1 MVKRKTLVSIL
12 ISLLLCVGLLPMKAL
27 AAPAV
32 PSGEWT
38 DYAEDSFASGKGTKE
53 DPYIINSPEQLAK
66 LAKDINSGIA
76 DQEYTHNQEYFLL
89 GNDIDLSAHRWIPIG
104 SGTSTSSFH
113 SFTGY
118 FDGANKTI
126 SGLYVDESSEKFS
139 AGLFGHVSGI
149 EIKNVI
155 IKDGYVKTE
164 VNSNSQDAAGLL
176 IGSAAQGHGLSTT
189 VSNCHV
195 SGTIESNS
203 ALTGGLAGYNSYG
216 TYKDCSTD
224 ITINGHGCSGGFIGS
239 DFSGNYENCTAKGNL
254 SGKWSVGGF
263 AGILFWESEA
273 KHCIADV
280 KVTANDWNAGGFV
293 GYIEEK
299 VTIHNCISYGD
310 VHSKVN
316 GWEPKVGGFT
326 GISNLNCSID
336 NSYAAGKV
344 TAESTDYK
352 AGGFVGYDNGGT
364 VTSCSYDAK
373 KNPELKGVGQTETA
387 GTNSILPQDNVLS
400 IICTAYY
407 GDHDWD
413 ESKEII
419 KEKPTDVKEGSKGYL
434 CKRCGDYKEIA
445 KIKPILPSPKVD
457 ITDLKVDLSETE
469 YTYNG
474 KVKQPAVIIK
484 DQNGNVISS
493 ANYTVTYASGRK
505 KPGTYSVQITMKG
518 NYTGTQ
524 TVLFNIRGKKMPAPK
539 LKAHSRALKV
549 TWKKQKA
556 ITGYQIQYS
565 TNAKFKK
572 SKTKIVKIAKSR
584 QTSKLI
590 KKLKARKKY
599 YVRVRSY
606 KTTKIG
612 GKTYNAYSVWSKTKK
627 VIVKK

>member
-12 ISLLLCVGLLPMKAL
+12 ISLLLCVGLLPLKAL

-38 DYAEDSFASGKGTKE
+38 DYAAGSFASGNGTKE

-66 LAKDINSGIA
+66 LAKDINSGIGN
-76 DQEYTHNQEYFLL
+76 QEYTHNKEYFLL

-239 DFSGNYENCTAKGNL
+239 DFSGNYENCTAKGNV
-254 SGKWSVGGF
+254 SGQWSVGGF

-293 GYIEEK
+293 GYIEDN

-316 GWEPKVGGFT
+316 GWKPNVGGFT
-326 GISNLNCSID
+326 GISNPNCSID
-336 NSYAAGKV
+336 NSHAAGKV

-373 KNPELKGVGQTETA
+373 KNPELKGVGETETA

-407 GDHDWD
+407 GNHDWD

-419 KEKPTDVKEGSKGYL
+419 KEKPTAVKEGSKGYL

-457 ITDLKVDLSETE
+457 ITALKVNLSETE